1 MLSYAAGFSTAL
13 FMSFITELKRR
24 NVVRMALLY
33 AVAGWVI
40 LQIADV
46 LFEQLGVPPWAFR
59 LVFGLLVLGFP
70 IALIFSWIF
79 ELTPEGVKRTG
90 DVAPGESV
98 VGQTGQR
105 MNLLIV
111 VLLVIAIGLLVA
123 NRFSPGGDVTSA
135 GSPTTG
141 EAPVSGQQPAAA
153 VTPESSVAVLPFVN
167 MSGDPDNDYF
177 SDGLSEELLN
187 TLVKLGGLKV
197 TGRTSSFAFKDQNI
211 DLREIGDIL
220 NVASVLEGSV
230 RKAGNR
236 VRITA
241 QLVETRNGYHLWS
254 ETFDRDLDDIF
265 AIQEEIAAQVADAM
279 HVTLL
284 GPPAVV
290 ENSDPRAYE
299 EYLRGNYILQRNPD
313 ELEPLDRAQAHFEK
327 ALAIDPEYVDAL
339 AGTLRVWDQKNR
351 NGWGEFG
358 ESLERMEQI
367 AVELERLAPENERT
381 LVAISRIATVN
392 FDYAKSAEFLGKAAA
407 RYPASVAVL
416 GEYATAL
423 TNLRRYS
430 EAIAVIDRASS
441 LDPLSLDIMR
451 WKSYI
456 NFRAGDC
463 EVAEEVRKR
472 ALEIEPGVGRFHYY
486 SAMCIFESSGEVSA
500 AIVLAEEEPLN
511 WARKTALSI
520 LHDAAGDRDKAQALL
535 DAIVAEYGEAAAYQF
550 GQVYAQWG
558 DIESALEWLETAISI
573 RDPGIIQA
581 GDDRLL
587 KPLAGEPRFQQLLRD
602 AGHLRD

>member
-1 MLSYAAGFSTAL
+1 
-13 FMSFITELKRR
+13 MSFITELKRR

-59 LVFGLLVLGFP
+59 FVFGLLVLGFP
-70 IALIFSWIF
+70 VALIFSWVF
-79 ELTPEGVKRTG
+79 ELTPEGLKRTE
-90 DVAPGESV
+90 DVAPGASV
-98 VGQTGQR
+98 VAQTGQR
-105 MNLLIV
+105 MNVLIV
-111 VLLVIAIGLLVA
+111 ALLVIAIGLLA
-123 NRFSPGGDVTSA
+123 ADRFFPDGAVTTAASVTA
-135 GSPTTG
+135 DES
-141 EAPVSGQQPAAA
+141 PAAGQVPGA
-153 VTPESSVAVLPFVN
+153 VDAPEASIAVLPFVN

-220 NVASVLEGSV
+220 KVANVLEGSV

-254 ETFDRDLDDIF
+254 DTFDRELDDIF
-265 AIQEEIAAQVADAM
+265 AIQEEIATRVAEAM

-284 GPPAVV
+284 GGSAVV
-290 ENSDPRAYE
+290 QGSDPEAYE
-299 EYLRGNYILQRNPD
+299 EYLRGVYVFQRNPD

-339 AGTLRVWDQKNR
+339 AGMFWVWDRKNR
-351 NGWGEFG
+351 NGLGAFR
-358 ESLERMEQI
+358 ESLAQMEEI
-367 AVELERLAPENERT
+367 AGELERLAPENDRT
-381 LVAISRIATVN
+381 LSAIGRIATVN
-392 FDYAKSAEFLGKAAA
+392 FDHSRAAEYLGRAAA
-407 RYPASVAVL
+407 RYPASVPVL
-416 GEYATAL
+416 GEYAATL
-423 TNLRRYS
+423 TVLRRYA
-430 EAIAVIDRASS
+430 EAVATIEKAGS
-441 LDPLSLDIMR
+441 LDPLALDVMR
-451 WKSYI
+451 RKSFI
-456 NFRAGDC
+456 NFKAGDC
-463 EVAEEVRKR
+463 EAAEEVRQR
-472 ALEIEPGVGRFHYY
+472 ALEIEPAIGRFHYY
-486 SAMCIFESSGEVSA
+486 SAMCIFETRGDVA
-500 AIVLAEEEPLN
+500 AAMALAEQEPLG
-511 WARKTALSI
+511 WARYTALAI
-520 LHDAAGDRDKAQALL
+520 LHDAAGDRAEAQANL
-535 DAIVAEYGEAAAYQF
+535 DAMVAQYGEAASFQY

-558 DIESALEWLETAISI
+558 DTGKALDALETSVRI

-587 KPLAGEPRFQQLLRD
+587 RPLAGEPRFQQVLRD
-602 AGHLRD
+602 AGHL